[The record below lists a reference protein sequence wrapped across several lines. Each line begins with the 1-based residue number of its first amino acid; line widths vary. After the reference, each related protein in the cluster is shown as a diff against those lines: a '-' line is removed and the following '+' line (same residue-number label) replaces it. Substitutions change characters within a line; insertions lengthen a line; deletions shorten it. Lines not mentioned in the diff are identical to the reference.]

1 LILKGDLEMNKYN
14 NKGIIKRGFLY
25 VLTIVILS
33 MFTSC
38 SRKDQLISDDTTYA
52 EVTEVPE
59 YTVKPSDIP
68 ISNIPSNEVTA
79 ENPDKSKLFGN
90 LMSNIANEGWAAE
103 SNGWIYCDYALGL
116 YKMKEDGAQIKL
128 SDNSPRNINI
138 WDGWVYY
145 ANDYPGK
152 GEIYRTSEDGTKTE
166 KLNNELVYSLI
177 INNDW
182 IYYVTV
188 KYPDDNVE
196 YKIKKIALDG
206 SKETELVSETV
217 KSNLRVTTNQL
228 YLYNGWIYYISM
240 KDSNRFYK
248 IDVDGTN
255 RIKVS
260 NEIISKEYSM
270 NSFIIENDWIYFT
283 QLEGDYHCRLYRMK
297 IDGTSKEMVIDSSIH
312 NFNISDNYIFYT
324 DASEYQYPLYKVKI
338 DGTEKTKL
346 TDIGVAD
353 INIIGN
359 YIYCRDEKG
368 SSYFLLDMEGNFKF
382 DNKMRPTPDY

>member
-14 NKGIIKRGFLY
+14 NKGKIKRGFLY
-25 VLTIVILS
+25 ILTIVILS

-38 SRKDQLISDDTTYA
+38 SRKDELISDDTTYA

-59 YTVKPSDIP
+59 NTVKPSDIP
-68 ISNIPSNEVTA
+68 VNDIPSNEVTA
-79 ENPDKSKLFGN
+79 ESPDKSKLFGN

-103 SNGWIYCDYALGL
+103 SNGWIYCNYAHGL
-116 YKMKEDGAQIKL
+116 YKMKEDGTQIKL

-166 KLNNELVYSLI
+166 KLNDELVYSLI
-177 INNDW
+177 INNNW
-182 IYYVTV
+182 IYYVTIHH
-188 KYPDDNVE
+188 PDDNVE

-217 KSNLRVTTNQL
+217 KDEPYKPTFQL

-240 KDSNRFYK
+240 IDNDKFYK

-260 NEIISKEYSM
+260 DEIFSNKHAMS
-270 NSFIIENDWIYFT
+270 SFIIKDDWIFFI
-283 QLEGDYHCRLYRMK
+283 QCNDDNKLYRMK
-297 IDGTSKEMVIDSSIH
+297 IDGTSIEMVINCSI
-312 NFNISDNYIFYT
+312 NDFNISDDYIFYN

-338 DGTEKTKL
+338 DGSEKTKL
-346 TDIGVAD
+346 TNVGVTD

-359 YIYCRDEKG
+359 YIYCLDEKR
-368 SSYFLLDMEGNFKF
+368 SEYYLLDMEGNFKF
-382 DNKMRPTPDY
+382 DDKMRPTPDY